1 MQYLIDTHVFLWFV
15 GNAKGLSKTAK
26 PLIEDGQ
33 NEIFISIA
41 SLWEISIKTALGKL
55 AINGNYESVIDDV
68 NDNSIKILPINFA
81 HTVEQNRLPF
91 HHRDPF
97 DRVELRFSL
106 SLLELRQL
114 FKKHSPAAIKFVVFW
129 KTHIDAFIK
138 FNQAVDTRCYS
149 AIPQIRWLWRLAPNL
164 LCIDRL

>member
-15 GNAKGLSKTAK
+15 SQAKELSPTAK
-26 PLIEDGQ
+26 TLIEDGQ

-55 AINGNYESVIDDV
+55 IIYGNYETVIDDV
-68 NDNSIKILPINFA
+68 NDNSIQILPINFA

-97 DRVELRFSL
+97 DRIIVSQAIVENIDFISGDVIFDGYLKGKS
-106 SLLELRQL
+106 
-114 FKKHSPAAIKFVVFW
+114 IKRTW
-129 KTHIDAFIK
+129 
-138 FNQAVDTRCYS
+138 
-149 AIPQIRWLWRLAPNL
+149 
-164 LCIDRL
+164 

>member
-15 GNAKGLSKTAK
+15 SNAKELSANAKT
-26 PLIEDGQ
+26 LIEDGN

-55 AINGNYESVIDDV
+55 TINGKYESVIDDV
-68 NDNSIKILPINFA
+68 TDNSIQILPINFA

-97 DRVELRFSL
+97 DRIIISQGIVERMNLIS
-106 SLLELRQL
+106 
-114 FKKHSPAAIKFVVFW
+114 ADAVFDDYLKGNTLKRIW
-129 KTHIDAFIK
+129 
-138 FNQAVDTRCYS
+138 
-149 AIPQIRWLWRLAPNL
+149 
-164 LCIDRL
+164 